1 MIRLATAHAK
11 LRMSKKVETSD
22 IDLAVGLI
30 HLSIFN
36 KEFGDD
42 ENEGQSKKKKEKKAR
57 REEVEDFQAPVP
69 TNSQQK
75 NLGTRRQ
82 RASRTDNQSEKK
94 LPQEDTEAR

>member
-36 KEFGDD
+36 KEFGDEED
-42 ENEGQSKKKKEKKAR
+42 GSKKKKEPKKKV
-57 REEVEDFQAPVP
+57 REEAEDF
-69 TNSQQK
+69 
-75 NLGTRRQ
+75 
-82 RASRTDNQSEKK
+82 
-94 LPQEDTEAR
+94 